1 MDKLRYMYFK
11 IMNECMVK
19 TILSVLCKLD
29 LISQSF
35 CKAVKALILA
45 LLNKHPFYNTPEIME
60 MVTKN
65 SSRKMHK
72 ILK

>member
-19 TILSVLCKLD
+19 TILLCKLD

-35 CKAVKALILA
+35 CKAVKAHILA
-45 LLNKHPFYNTPEIME
+45 FLNKHLFYNTPEIME

-65 SSRKMHK
+65 LSRGMHK